1 MKFSLPIAKFHED
14 VCEKG
19 KCSATINEHSEYL
32 VNDVFPKIISDLDEK
47 LEISAGKKQL
57 FSQIHTQ
64 AAAAVKK
71 SCNSQGEKPLCN
83 SQGEKPLCDDPQGLF
98 EWGSCALKAS
108 TPIYQKHMKELASAS
123 QLSEAQ
129 CQKLKALENYDS
141 VWNKTI
147 PGYIETLPRNA
158 RARTRFDIN
167 LDARSAILD
176 NATIGPASSSKT
188 PAQSKSTAKRQRAQ
202 SRPESVASDSDSGSE
217 SSVHSRERSVS
228 QEPDFILA
236 EIIENNPT
244 EDVASSDPTIPP
256 KLLTR
261 LLHQHFSNEKTK
273 VAKDANSIVAKY
285 VDVFVR
291 EAIARAAY
299 ERAETNNG
307 GRGAGDGFL
316 EVEDLEKMAPQL
328 TMDF

>member
-1 MKFSLPIAKFHED
+1 MAGEPPAQKKRRLPFKPPSRA
-14 VCEKG
+14 
-19 KCSATINEHSEYL
+19 
-32 VNDVFPKIISDLDEK
+32 P
-47 LEISAGKKQL
+47 SAGPSTTASKPKPKTKTTKVTKP
-57 FSQIHTQ
+57 S
-64 AAAAVKK
+64 AK
-71 SCNSQGEKPLCN
+71 SS
-83 SQGEKPLCDDPQGLF
+83 
-98 EWGSCALKAS
+98 S
-108 TPIYQKHMKELASAS
+108 T
-123 QLSEAQ
+123 
-129 CQKLKALENYDS
+129 
-141 VWNKTI
+141 
-147 PGYIETLPRNA
+147 
-158 RARTRFDIN
+158 
-167 LDARSAILD
+167 
-176 NATIGPASSSKT
+176 ASSSKT
-188 PAQSKSTAKRQRAQ
+188 PTHSKSTAKRQRAQ
-202 SRPESVASDSDSGSE
+202 SPPESVASDSGSGSE

-307 GRGAGDGFL
+307 GKGASDGFL
-316 EVEDLEKMAPQL
+316 EVGFISRFLL
-328 TMDF
+328 TGMYADAN